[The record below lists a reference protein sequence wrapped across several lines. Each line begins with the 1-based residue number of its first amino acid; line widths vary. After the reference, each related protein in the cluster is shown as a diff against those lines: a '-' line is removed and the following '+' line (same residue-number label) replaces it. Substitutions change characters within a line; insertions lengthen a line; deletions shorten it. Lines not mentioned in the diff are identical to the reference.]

1 MLLLNQQEIS
11 AEQFPNNE
19 TKVKDFDENILP
31 DRNVLEFKYFDDSD
45 LIRLMFVKWRLDELQ
60 TPCTLV
66 IRYMPYSRMDRKI
79 PGSLFTLQYVCR
91 FINILQFKEVVVIE
105 PHSQKTMELLEHA
118 VAVYPVMDWLPDI
131 MTEIGFSDNDRI
143 VFPDKGAAERYRNY
157 GLKDSCVFEK
167 TRNPITGRQDI
178 CVFEKTRN
186 PITGRIE
193 GMKQKE
199 GTIPQGA
206 KCIIIDDLCSAGGTF
221 LLAGNSL
228 RENGAGEVYLIVSH
242 CEPTVFD
249 GKLLADDSPIDR
261 IYTSDSMMNRPHR
274 KIKYLPVNIDRY
286 V

>member
-1 MLLLNQQEIS
+1 M
-11 AEQFPNNE
+11 
-19 TKVKDFDENILP
+19 
-31 DRNVLEFKYFDDSD
+31 
-45 LIRLMFVKWRLDELQ
+45 
-60 TPCTLV
+60 
-66 IRYMPYSRMDRKI
+66 
-79 PGSLFTLQYVCR
+79 
-91 FINILQFKEVVVIE
+91 E
-105 PHSQKTMELLEHA
+105 PHSQKTMELLERS

-131 MTEIGFSDNDRI
+131 MTEIGFTDNDRI

-157 GLKDSCVFEK
+157 DLQDS
-167 TRNPITGRQDI
+167 

-228 RENGAGEVYLIVSH
+228 RESGAREVYLIVSH
-242 CEPTVFD
+242 CEPTIFD